1 MVYTAYDR
9 QDLIESI
16 IRFGCL
22 LRREGF
28 IITPACLEITLK
40 GLDVIEIGVKAQFRA
55 LLRATLVSN
64 ATEMRRFEVLF
75 QQFWDG
81 SMAHPG
87 LSEDARDSDGPEGNK
102 SDESGTDTDDK
113 AVQQDGADR
122 DAGGTGGEE
131 NRQSAAAKEDRQV
144 TAGLGTAEARKN
156 FAELSPAELSHVE
169 ALVLRIASRL
179 GLRLSRRHRM
189 AKQMGK
195 IDFRKSF
202 RSALR
207 YGGELLEFHYR
218 RPKSIPSRIHLVLD
232 ISGSMDIYNRFFVI
246 FMYGLQQA
254 LAKARCFVFSTYL
267 TRVSQYLK
275 GAQFQEAW
283 KRIQSV
289 SVNWSGGT
297 AIGNSLMQLYYEHL
311 RSGSARRSVVI
322 IVSDGW
328 DRGSPEILNEAMGLI
343 HQRCRHLLWLNPLL
357 SSQSYE
363 PVCTGMRTALPY
375 IDSFLPFDSLDSLVH
390 LCRKIETI
398 W

>member
-9 QDLIESI
+9 QNLIESI
-16 IRFGCL
+16 IRFGRR
-22 LRREGF
+22 LRGEGF
-28 IITPACLEITLK
+28 IITPAHLENTLQ
-40 GLDVIEIGVKAQFRA
+40 GLEVIEIGVKAQFRA

-64 ATEMRRFEVLF
+64 ANELRRFEVLF
-75 QQFWDG
+75 QEFWDG
-81 SMAHPG
+81 IMAHPD
-87 LSEDARDSDGPEGNK
+87 LSEDAPGSEGPQGNK
-102 SDESGTDTDDK
+102 SDEGGTDTDDN

-122 DAGGTGGEE
+122 NVSGTGG
-131 NRQSAAAKEDRQV
+131 KEDSQV
-144 TAGLGTAEARKN
+144 TAGLGIVEARKD
-156 FAELSPAELSHVE
+156 FAELSPEELSQIE
-169 ALVLRIASRL
+169 ALVLRIAMRL
-179 GLRLSRRHRM
+179 GRRLRRRHRM
-189 AKQMGK
+189 AEQVGK
-195 IDFRKSF
+195 IDFRKTF

-254 LAKARCFVFSTYL
+254 LANARCFVFSTYL
-267 TRVSQYLK
+267 TWVTHYLK
-275 GAQFQEAW
+275 SAQFHEAW
-283 KRIQSV
+283 KRIQSM

-297 AIGNSLMQLYYEHL
+297 EIGSSLMQLYSEHL
-311 RSGSARRSVVI
+311 GSGSAHRAVVI

-343 HQRCRHLLWLNPLL
+343 HQRCRHLFWLNPLL
-357 SSQSYE
+357 STQSYE

-390 LCRKIETI
+390 LCQKIETI

>member
-9 QDLIESI
+9 QNLIESI
-16 IRFGCL
+16 IRFGRR
-22 LRREGF
+22 LRGEGF
-28 IITPACLEITLK
+28 NITPARLENTLQ
-40 GLDVIEIGVKAQFRA
+40 GLEVIEIGVKAQFRA

-64 ATEMRRFEVLF
+64 ANELRRFEVLF

-81 SMAHPG
+81 SMAHPD
-87 LSEDARDSDGPEGNK
+87 LSEDAPGSEGSEGNK
-102 SDESGTDTDDK
+102 SDESGTDTDDN
-113 AVQQDGADR
+113 AVQQEGADSEV
-122 DAGGTGGEE
+122 GGTDG
-131 NRQSAAAKEDRQV
+131 KEDRQV
-144 TAGLGTAEARKN
+144 TAGLGIVEARKD
-156 FAELSPAELSHVE
+156 FAELSPEELSHIE
-169 ALVLRIASRL
+169 ALVQRIAIRL

-189 AKQMGK
+189 AEQVGK

-232 ISGSMDIYNRFFVI
+232 ISGSMDIYSRFFVI

-254 LAKARCFVFSTYL
+254 LANARCFVFSTYL
-267 TRVSQYLK
+267 TWVTHYLK
-275 GAQFQEAW
+275 SAQFHEAW
-283 KRIQSV
+283 KRIQSM

-297 AIGNSLMQLYYEHL
+297 EIGTSLMQLYSEHL
-311 RSGSARRSVVI
+311 GSGSARRAVVI

-343 HQRCRHLLWLNPLL
+343 HQRCRHLFWLNPLL
-357 SSQSYE
+357 STQSYE

-390 LCRKIETI
+390 LCQKIETI